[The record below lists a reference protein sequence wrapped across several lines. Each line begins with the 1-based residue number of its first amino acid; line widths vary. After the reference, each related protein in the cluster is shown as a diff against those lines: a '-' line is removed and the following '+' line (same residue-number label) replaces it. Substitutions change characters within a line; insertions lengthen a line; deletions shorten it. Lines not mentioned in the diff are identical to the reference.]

1 MNSKGENVP
10 TSARRLPDPIS
21 PSDGDRL
28 VPETPS
34 RDGLDAVETAEE
46 FWKRAAKA
54 LRTNLSEGNFSAW
67 FGKIRAVELTAD
79 TLVLRAPNTFTKEW
93 IESRYMMQLT
103 EAVKSCAVNTLGVT
117 LVTEP
122 GSEDDLA
129 EPPPLEAEP
138 DSFPRAGDPPAH
150 TDSADFHPRYTFDS
164 FVIGSS
170 NRFAHAAAL
179 AVAEAPAKAYNPL
192 FIYGEAGLGKT
203 HLLHAIGH
211 YVRKCHQGLVIRYVS
226 TEQFMNDFILALR
239 RTTIPDFHSRYRV
252 ADLLLID
259 DIQFLEGK
267 ERTQEEFFHTFNALH
282 PKSQLVITSDRPP
295 KKISTLEERLR
306 TRFEWGLITDIQPPD
321 LETRLAILQRKA
333 EVEHL
338 PIPPDVMSFIASR
351 IQTNI
356 RELEGALIRVA
367 AYASLT
373 RSEVT
378 LELAQNVLQHLLPNA
393 AEARVTADLIISVA
407 SEYFDVTGDDIRS
420 ANRSRPLVTARQ
432 VAMFL
437 CRELTDL
444 SLPQIG
450 DRFGGRDHSTVI
462 HATNKIRQQMQ
473 ERPLVFEQVKELT
486 TRIRQ
491 QAPRG

>member
-1 MNSKGENVP
+1 
-10 TSARRLPDPIS
+10 
-21 PSDGDRL
+21 
-28 VPETPS
+28 
-34 RDGLDAVETAEE
+34 
-46 FWKRAAKA
+46 
-54 LRTNLSEGNFSAW
+54 
-67 FGKIRAVELTAD
+67 
-79 TLVLRAPNTFTKEW
+79 
-93 IESRYMMQLT
+93 
-103 EAVKSCAVNTLGVT
+103 
-117 LVTEP
+117 
-122 GSEDDLA
+122 
-129 EPPPLEAEP
+129 
-138 DSFPRAGDPPAH
+138 
-150 TDSADFHPRYTFDS
+150 
-164 FVIGSS
+164 
-170 NRFAHAAAL
+170 
-179 AVAEAPAKAYNPL
+179 
-192 FIYGEAGLGKT
+192 LGKT

-211 YVRKCHQGLVIRYVS
+211 YVRNCHRQLAIRYVS
-226 TEQFMNDFILALR
+226 TEQFMNDFILALQR
-239 RTTIPDFHSRYRV
+239 RTIPDFHTRYRV
-252 ADLLLID
+252 ADVLLID

-282 PKSQLVITSDRPP
+282 PNSQLVITSDRPP

-333 EVEHL
+333 EVERL
-338 PIPPDVMSFIASR
+338 AIPGDVMSFIASR

-356 RELEGALIRVA
+356 RELEGALIRVV

-373 RSEVT
+373 RSDVN
-378 LELAQNVLQHLLPNA
+378 LDLAQNVLQHLLPNA
-393 AEARVTADLIISVA
+393 AEARVTADLVISVA
-407 SEYFDVTGDDIRS
+407 AEYFDVSPDDIRS

-432 VAMFL
+432 VAMYL

-473 ERPLVFEQVKELT
+473 ERPTVFEQVKELT

>member
-1 MNSKGENVP
+1 VSGTLEKGEIVHSSAGAGVAVAGP
-10 TSARRLPDPIS
+10 EEWTAGGGAGVATSESSER
-21 PSDGDRL
+21 
-28 VPETPS
+28 PEE
-34 RDGLDAVETAEE
+34 V
-46 FWKRAAKA
+46 WKA
-54 LRTNLSEGNFSAW
+54 LSQVVRAQLSEGNFSAW
-67 FGKIRAVELTAD
+67 FGRARGVALTD
-79 TLVLRAPNTFTKEW
+79 DKFVLAVPNPFTKEW
-93 IESRYMMQLT
+93 VESRYMTLLQQS
-103 EAVKSCAVNTLGVT
+103 ARDTLGRNVS
-117 LVTEP
+117 VEVRSDDAYIDE
-122 GSEDDLA
+122 SEVAGVEIA
-129 EPPPLEAEP
+129 EPVVLDAPEIETP
-138 DSFPRAGDPPAH
+138 
-150 TDSADFHPRYTFDS
+150 DFHPKYTFDS

-179 AVAEAPAKAYNPL
+179 AVAEAPAQTYNPL
-192 FIYGEAGLGKT
+192 FIYGGAGLGKT

-211 YVRKCHQGLVIRYVS
+211 YVANCHPGRVIRYVS
-226 TEQFMNDFILALR
+226 TEQFMNDFILALQR
-239 RTTIPDFHSRYRV
+239 RTIPSFHNRYRA

-321 LETRLAILQRKA
+321 LETRLAILQRKV
-333 EVEHL
+333 EVEGL
-338 PIPPDVMSFIASR
+338 LVPPDVMSFIASR

-356 RELEGALIRVA
+356 RELEGALIRVG

-373 RSEVT
+373 RSSIS
-378 LELAQNVLQHLLPNA
+378 LDLAQSVLQNLLPNA
-393 AEARVTADLIISVA
+393 GEARVTADLIISTV
-407 SEYFDVTGDDIRS
+407 SEYFDVTPEEIRS

-432 VAMFL
+432 MAMYL

-444 SLPQIG
+444 SLPKIG

-462 HATNKIRQQMQ
+462 HATNKINQQMR
-473 ERPLVFEQVKELT
+473 ERPTCFEQVRELT